1 MKKLYHLRKM
11 NYHKNNYWI
20 CTEIYRIMSK
30 LVVVKTYGVLEV
42 LLNTKKF
49 EYAINA
55 KEKTLSFKHAI
66 CCLETISQ
74 GVN

>member
-1 MKKLYHLRKM
+1 MA
-11 NYHKNNYWI
+11 
-20 CTEIYRIMSK
+20 IYRIMSK

-55 KEKTLSFKHAI
+55 KEKTLSLKHAM

>member
-1 MKKLYHLRKM
+1 MHGNIS
-11 NYHKNNYWI
+11 NYVQI
-20 CTEIYRIMSK
+20 SSG
-30 LVVVKTYGVLEV
+30 KTYGVLEV

-55 KEKTLSFKHAI
+55 KEKTLSLKHAM